1 MEKCQKNRS
10 LQKITYLNRILLTQF
25 SYLRLT
31 STRWQTAIIFHKET
45 RMKKTTSILLALL
58 FVAAVFG
65 NCKEDKK
72 DDTPVLALLLYA
84 NDQLSGNCATVT
96 RNSTTSYS
104 VSLSTVPKGGC
115 KVNQTKAEA
124 EASFNTQKTNVLA
137 FFTKAGSVCDTSATF
152 TTNYFNTQITNSNN
166 QTDSAFAAT
175 VEKTRAFSVGNL
187 VTESALK
194 LKNTDGRTDAQI
206 AAMSPGSL
214 NDLFFSTAITLA
226 GNVSASC
233 ATAVKALD
241 QTTADA
247 LTSTPPTKLVSSSCT
262 YGSSAAATTKCATL
276 ATEF

>member
-1 MEKCQKNRS
+1 
-10 LQKITYLNRILLTQF
+10 
-25 SYLRLT
+25 
-31 STRWQTAIIFHKET
+31 
-45 RMKKTTSILLALL
+45 MKKTTSILLALL